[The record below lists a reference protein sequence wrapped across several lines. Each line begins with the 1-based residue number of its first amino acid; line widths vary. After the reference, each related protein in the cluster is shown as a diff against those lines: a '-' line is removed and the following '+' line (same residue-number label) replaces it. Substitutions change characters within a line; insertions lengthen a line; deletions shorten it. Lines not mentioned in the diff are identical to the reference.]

1 MSLKIKRR
9 AFLKSAISAGLLLSH
24 NKPVKGRENNE
35 TIRWGIIGAGNRGT
49 RFLRDM
55 LKMDGVEFS
64 AICDINVESLN
75 KALEIVKQSRNY
87 KPDGYTRGP
96 YDYRRLL
103 ERDDIDAILIETP
116 KRWHARMSI
125 DALNTDKHVLTDVPG
140 AYTIKEC
147 RDLVE
152 AKERSGKVYMLAEN
166 CCYYRQCL
174 AVLNMVNK
182 GILGE
187 TTYAE
192 CGYIHEIRSLM
203 FKPDGSLTWRGEIER
218 DIVGN
223 IYPTHGLG
231 PVAQWLGINRGDRF
245 ESLISLCTNHGSL
258 KNYAIEKLG
267 SEHPS
272 AKINFAAR
280 DMTMTLI
287 KTAKGKIID
296 LQFDQASLRPH
307 PTTTHFYLQGT
318 KGAFKDEDKEQK
330 IYLDGRSKPNTWEPL
345 SEYLQE
351 YDSPIWQKWEEKS
364 RDSGH
369 GGVDMFAV
377 FHFMDAIRTGNPAFI
392 DVYDS
397 AAWSAIIPLSA
408 KSIAEGG
415 SVQKIPDFT
424 KGLWKNRKM
433 L

>member
-1 MSLKIKRR
+1 M
-9 AFLKSAISAGLLLSH
+9 
-24 NKPVKGRENNE
+24 
-35 TIRWGIIGAGNRGT
+35 
-49 RFLRDM
+49 
-55 LKMDGVEFS
+55 
-64 AICDINVESLN
+64 
-75 KALEIVKQSRNY
+75 
-87 KPDGYTRGP
+87 
-96 YDYRRLL
+96 
-103 ERDDIDAILIETP
+103 
-116 KRWHARMSI
+116 
-125 DALNTDKHVLTDVPG
+125 
-140 AYTIKEC
+140 
-147 RDLVE
+147 
-152 AKERSGKVYMLAEN
+152 
-166 CCYYRQCL
+166 
-174 AVLNMVNK
+174 
-182 GILGE
+182 
-187 TTYAE
+187 
-192 CGYIHEIRSLM
+192 
-203 FKPDGSLTWRGEIER
+203 
-218 DIVGN
+218 
-223 IYPTHGLG
+223 
-231 PVAQWLGINRGDRF
+231 
-245 ESLISLCTNHGSL
+245 
-258 KNYAIEKLG
+258 
-267 SEHPS
+267 
-272 AKINFAAR
+272 
-280 DMTMTLI
+280 
-287 KTAKGKIID
+287 
-296 LQFDQASLRPH
+296 QFDQASLRPH